1 MHEPTQNQ
9 WYIEYFTPVEGHM
22 HGIKEILASAAT
34 PFQKME
40 FVVTCRYGKALFL
53 DGKIQ
58 SSQADEFIYHEA
70 LVHPPMLLHPRPE
83 RVFIVGG
90 GEGATLRDVLK
101 HPSVKEA
108 VMVDI
113 DEALVRECRKW
124 LPEYSQGAFEDPRA
138 RLIHDDAR
146 KILAES
152 KEIYDVIIV
161 DLTEP
166 LEGGPSYLLY
176 TREFYRIAFDHLSPE
191 GTLSLQAGT
200 TRAGDTLLLSSIA
213 KTLATA
219 FPIVRAYQTIV
230 PSFDLPWGFC
240 LASKRNDPLVLTPQ
254 DVDQR
259 MKGRGLEEARYYDGI
274 THQGIFSLPKYL
286 RKALSEEGL
295 IIRDDKPMFLEA

>member
-70 LVHPPMLLHPRPE
+70 LVHPPMLLHPKPE
-83 RVFIVGG
+83 KVFIVGG
-90 GEGATLRDVLK
+90 GEGATLRDILK
-101 HPSVKEA
+101 HPSVRQA
-108 VMVDI
+108 TMVDI
-113 DEALVRECRKW
+113 DGDLVRECRKW
-124 LPEYSQGAFEDPRA
+124 LPEYSQGAFEDPRT

-146 KILAES
+146 KVLTQSRET
-152 KEIYDVIIV
+152 YDVIIV

-166 LEGGPSYLLY
+166 LEGGPAYLLY
-176 TREFYRIAFDHLSPE
+176 TREFYKIVSDHLSPE
-191 GTLSLQAGT
+191 GTMSLQAGT
-200 TRAGDTLLLSSIA
+200 TRAGDTILLSSIA
-213 KTLATA
+213 KTLATS
-219 FPIVRAYQTIV
+219 FPVVRSYQAIV

-240 LASKRNDPLVLTPQ
+240 LASKKNDPLALTPQ
-254 DVDQR
+254 DVDRR
-259 MKGRGLEEARYYDGI
+259 MKERNLDNARYYDGI
-274 THQGIFSLPKYL
+274 THQGIFSLPKHL
-286 RKALSEEGL
+286 RKALAEEGV